1 MKEMETLSVMILDD
15 VEELMRKINTLKN
28 TKENITTD
36 NETVQKMMTQVR
48 FLRDNVIIN
57 IDEIRELRRKK

>member
-1 MKEMETLSVMILDD
+1 METLSVMILDD

-36 NETVQKMMTQVR
+36 NETVKKMMTQVR
-48 FLRDNVIIN
+48 FLRDNVILN